1 MIIDSNT
8 IPVGL
13 LSRDPIENLES
24 YKDLESHAPS
34 SMELCG
40 AAKNVD
46 EDPAHPA
53 PPAPPLELGQLG
65 EMLAG

>member
-13 LSRDPIENLES
+13 LSRDPIEIYLES

-40 AAKNVD
+40 AAKNVVVCK
-46 EDPAHPA
+46 
-53 PPAPPLELGQLG
+53 Q
-65 EMLAG
+65 